1 MDRTEDLLERDR
13 ELALLRRLV
22 DDAVAGQGGIAL
34 IEGPAG
40 IGKSRLLATVRDQ
53 ASDRMTVLSAR
64 CGELERDFSFGGVR
78 QLFEPLARGERGAA
92 ALTGAAAPA
101 AGVLRSPSDDDGLG
115 EGSYA
120 ALHGLY
126 WAVTE
131 LAEERPL
138 LLSLDDLHWSDRPTL
153 RFVAYLAR
161 RLEGAPVL
169 LAATLRST
177 DPGTDPNLIAEIAA
191 DPLCTPVRPGPLGV
205 EAVSA
210 LVRTRLGDDA
220 DPRFCA
226 ACHAATGGNPLLLRQ
241 LLGALA
247 DDGVLPVAGQA
258 DAVRRVGPRAVG
270 RTVLRRLNQLTPD
283 AVAVARAVAVLGD
296 SATVATVGGL
306 TGLDDLAVAR
316 TAGELARS
324 DVLLADQSLRFVHPL
339 VREAVYRDQSTA
351 ERELHH
357 ARAAQVL
364 ARARHSGEEVAAQLL
379 HAPRRGDP
387 ATVEALR
394 DAARQAS
401 RRGGPESAIAYLTRA
416 LDEPPPPELRT
427 TTLLELGLAEADMS
441 APDCARHLREALDD
455 VDDPTVKANACL
467 ALVAALL
474 FTGEAAEGSALARRT
489 AAELPAG
496 TDDERQL
503 LESIELLAVS
513 FGGGDPNGLWERA
526 LRRAPAGERTLGSK
540 FLAAVTS
547 FVIAADA
554 GPAAAV
560 EAMALDS
567 LEGDLLIESGNGLMW
582 SATMV
587 ALTLAESPHM
597 GPLAD
602 RLRAEVH
609 RRGGNFATAS
619 VELWSGAYLLGTGAL
634 EEAGDA
640 FAEAHRLQ
648 EPFGSDPIGWS
659 WSRGMLAH
667 QRVVVGR
674 TAEVRDVLG
683 QRPAPDNATDG
694 ANFWRR
700 ALAELLLTEGDATE
714 ALVLAREMSQVS
726 DFVRHPTWNSWR
738 SIAGRALGMLGRREE
753 ALETLR
759 EELALAERCG
769 APGVV
774 GRGHRQLGEVEGGT
788 AGLERLEEAVRI
800 LTASPARLER
810 ARALAAFGGALRRE
824 GRPADAREPL
834 REALELAE
842 ACGCPPLVDTVRSEL
857 YAAGARPRTAALT
870 GVAALTAREAR
881 VAALA
886 ADGRTNR
893 EIAQS
898 LYVTPKTVEVHLSS
912 AYRKLGIRSRR
923 ELPAAM
929 ATG

>member
-64 CGELERDFSFGGVR
+64 CGELERDFSFGAVR
-78 QLFEPLARGERGAA
+78 QLFEPLARMDRGAA

-101 AGVLRSPSDDDGLG
+101 AGVLGSPSDEEGLG

-138 LLSLDDLHWSDRPTL
+138 LLALDDLHWSDRPTL

-177 DPGTDPNLIAEIAA
+177 DPGTDPNLIAEVAA
-191 DPLCTPVRPGPLGV
+191 DPLCTSVRPGPLGV

-210 LVRTRLGDDA
+210 LVRARLGDDA

-270 RTVLRRLNQLTPD
+270 RTVLRRLNQLSPD
-283 AVAVARAVAVLGD
+283 AIAVARAVAVLGD

-316 TAGELARS
+316 AAGELARS

-351 ERELHH
+351 ERELQH
-357 ARAAQVL
+357 ARAADVL
-364 ARARHSGEEVAAQLL
+364 ARAHHSGEEVAAQLL
-379 HAPRRGDP
+379 HAPRRGD
-387 ATVEALR
+387 ATTVEALR
-394 DAARQAS
+394 DAARRAS
-401 RRGGPESAIAYLTRA
+401 RRGGPESAVAYLTRA
-416 LDEPPPPELRT
+416 LDEPPPPHLRS
-427 TTLLELGLAEADMS
+427 TTLLELGLVEADMS
-441 APDCARHLREALDD
+441 APDCARHLGEALGD
-455 VDDPTVKANACL
+455 VDDPAVRANACF

-474 FTGEAAEGSALARRT
+474 FTGEAPEGSALARRT

-496 TDDERQL
+496 MDDERQL

-540 FLAAVTS
+540 FLAAVTA

-554 GPAAAV
+554 GPTAAV
-560 EAMALDS
+560 EAMALDA
-567 LEGDLLIESGNGLMW
+567 LDGDLLVDSGNGLMW

-619 VELWSGAYLLGTGAL
+619 VELWAGAYLLGTGAL

-640 FAEAHRLQ
+640 LAEAHRLQ

-659 WSRGMLAH
+659 WSRGMLAL
-667 QRVVVGR
+667 QRVMVGR

-683 QRPAPDNATDG
+683 ARPAPDNATDG

-700 ALAELLLTEGDATE
+700 ALAELLLGEGDAAE

-726 DFVRHPTWNSWR
+726 DYVRHPTWNSWR
-738 SIAGRALGMLGRREE
+738 SIAGRALGMLGRDEE
-753 ALETLR
+753 ALETLN
-759 EELALAERCG
+759 EELALAQRCG

-774 GRGHRQLGEVEGGT
+774 GRCQRQLGEQEGP
-788 AGLERLEEAVRI
+788 AGLERLEEAVRV
-800 LTASPARLER
+800 LTPSPARLER
-810 ARALAAFGGALRRE
+810 ARALAAFGSALRRE

-842 ACGCPPLVDTVRSEL
+842 ACGCQPLVETARSEL
-857 YAAGARPRTAALT
+857 YAAGARPRTAALS

-881 VAALA
+881 VATLA

-929 ATG
+929 TVG